1 MTNLNNQTL
10 DSVDTIHDIKFKHG
24 RLYIDN
30 EFVSCFNYKE
40 AVQYCDDYLTKDYSK
55 WIVFIKNKNK
65 KYYLILI
72 SENRYV
78 SFYKK
83 YKDVHSDFYTFSK
96 IHSHNIKTTF

>member
-1 MTNLNNQTL
+1 MNF
-10 DSVDTIHDIKFKHG
+10 VDEKHDIFFKHG

-30 EFVSCFNYKE
+30 EVVSCFNYKQ
-40 AVQYCDDYLTKDYSK
+40 AVKFCDDYLTKDYSK

-72 SENRYV
+72 KENHYV

-83 YKDVHSDFYTFSK
+83 YKDEYNHFYTFSK